1 MFIWAA
7 ALRLVEM
14 GADGYGE
21 TSDHLLARFPLTTE
35 FVYSTDDSR
44 RERCREEP
52 WERYFRKAV
61 MVVEDK
67 THRDTAGPQ

>member
-21 TSDHLLARFPLTTE
+21 TSDHLLHGSLSQPNLFIPPMIQGVKDAEKNCGKDILGKP
-35 FVYSTDDSR
+35 
-44 RERCREEP
+44 
-52 WERYFRKAV
+52 
-61 MVVEDK
+61 
-67 THRDTAGPQ
+67 